1 MLCYHALNAFF
12 NRNSSAMLTRP
23 YIHLTDLALII
34 RRSLSNNASIIPSN
48 LDVLLVSIIINI
60 TQECKNEL
68 RRNEEIPE
76 VTILFLGTLYQCLHA
91 LVLRCMFLIMMFS
104 MMMMMMIG

>member
-1 MLCYHALNAFF
+1 MPIHRQNHQLP
-12 NRNSSAMLTRP
+12 TRP

-48 LDVLLVSIIINI
+48 LDVLLVSIIIKI

-68 RRNEEIPE
+68 HRNEEIPE

-91 LVLRCMFLIMMFS
+91 LVLRCM
-104 MMMMMMIG
+104 